1 MRVRINVQLIDA
13 ETGGHVWAERF
24 DRDLEDIFA
33 LQDEVT
39 QRIVEALKLNL
50 TGGAPATPRERGKVN
65 TQAYDYVLRARS
77 LLLQFTAQGA
87 VEADALLR
95 RALEIDPSMTQ
106 INAYLA
112 ITVATSYLNGWN
124 DAGPER
130 LEQAYTLARK
140 AYDADST
147 DAFACN
153 ALAISLMWLRRL
165 DEAEPLARRAVELD
179 PNFSQGFGGLG
190 NALHFA
196 GKHEEAI
203 AAYEQAL
210 RLDPEFNIWMHA
222 LGRAE
227 FTLGRYADAEA
238 TFKRRLIHM
247 PHSDV
252 TRAYLA
258 SLYGHTGRIDE
269 AQRVWRELMEINP
282 KYTPELTLRILP
294 YQDRAPLE
302 QFMTGLRKAG
312 LAQ

>member
-1 MRVRINVQLIDA
+1 MNRKDRYENR
-13 ETGGHVWAERF
+13 TER
-24 DRDLEDIFA
+24 
-33 LQDEVT
+33 T
-39 QRIVEALKLNL
+39 Q
-50 TGGAPATPRERGKVN
+50 G
-65 TQAYDYVLRARS
+65 Y
-77 LLLQFTAQGA
+77 
-87 VEADALLR
+87 
-95 RALEIDPSMTQ
+95 
-106 INAYLA
+106 
-112 ITVATSYLNGWN
+112 
-124 DAGPER
+124 
-130 LEQAYTLARK
+130 
-140 AYDADST
+140 
-147 DAFACN
+147 
-153 ALAISLMWLRRL
+153 
-165 DEAEPLARRAVELD
+165 
-179 PNFSQGFGGLG
+179 GGLG

-238 TFKRRLIHM
+238 TFKRRLMHM

-258 SLYGHTGRIDE
+258 SLYGHTGRVDD
-269 AQRVWRELMEINP
+269 AKRMWSELMAINP

-294 YQDRAPLE
+294 YQDRAPLD